1 MAYAIIRAVSV
12 FPPKQL
18 TTTRMLYSFE
28 DHRIEAPAIASTEP
42 TDEQLM
48 ARIKTGDE
56 TALSMLHR
64 RHSGL
69 LHTVGHRVINNESDV
84 DDLVQEVFLQV
95 WRQAEHYREENG
107 KALGWIVT
115 LTRRRA
121 IDKLR
126 KKQAYQRAAERLR
139 LETTGSDSTS
149 PERGADHE
157 AADSDRAQIF
167 TRVLASLPEG
177 QRQALDLAFYRGMS
191 QREIAS
197 RTGLPLGTIKTRLEL
212 ALRKVRSAILALG
225 GAEEWSLTQA

>member
-1 MAYAIIRAVSV
+1 
-12 FPPKQL
+12 
-18 TTTRMLYSFE
+18 MLYSFE
-28 DHRIEAPAIASTEP
+28 DQRIETVAVNGSQP

-48 ARIKTGDE
+48 ARIKAGDE
-56 TALSMLHR
+56 SALAALHR
-64 RHSGL
+64 RHAGL

-126 KKQAYQRAAERLR
+126 KKQAYQRASERLR
-139 LETTGSDSTS
+139 LETAATETTLQD
-149 PERGADHE
+149 RGADHE

-167 TRVLASLPEG
+167 NRVLASLPEG

-225 GAEEWSLTQA
+225 GAEEWAPSQA

>member
-1 MAYAIIRAVSV
+1 
-12 FPPKQL
+12 
-18 TTTRMLYSFE
+18 MLYSFE
-28 DHRIEAPAIASTEP
+28 DNRLETVPTLSTEP

-48 ARIKTGDE
+48 ARIKAGDE
-56 TALSMLHR
+56 QALSTLHR

-69 LHTVGHRVINNESDV
+69 LHTVGHRVVNNESDV
-84 DDLVQEVFLQV
+84 DDLVQEVFLQI

-126 KKQAYQRAAERLR
+126 KKQAYQRASERLR
-139 LETTGSDSTS
+139 F
-149 PERGADHE
+149 EREGDESAQHDHGADRE
-157 AADSDRAQIF
+157 AANLDRAQIF
-167 TRVLASLPEG
+167 SRVMATLPEA

-197 RTGLPLGTIKTRLEL
+197 KTGLPLGTIKTRLEL
-212 ALRKVRSAILALG
+212 ALRKVRSAILAMG
-225 GAEEWSLTQA
+225 GAEEWAPTQAC